1 VSPRPAFLYGVDKLE
16 EFADKVGLDDDFV
29 FVYDLF
35 FLLLPISCRYPFYA
49 VFKYLLVCYLLTN
62 YQLAKV
68 TDGWSDQRE
77 IDFCLDE
84 VT

>member
-1 VSPRPAFLYGVDKLE
+1 MVMDKLE
-16 EFADKVGLDDDFV
+16 EFADEVGLDDDFV
-29 FVYDLF
+29 FVSYLIFLF
-35 FLLLPISCRYPFYA
+35 LPMSCHYPFYA
-49 VFKYLLVCYLLTN
+49 VFKHLLVCYLLTD

-84 VT
+84 VA